1 MAADI
6 PISIIPEPESP
17 KRAVFLGTSLV
28 DLAAFPPEARQKAGK
43 DIGDLQAGRMPPDW
57 KPMPTVGAGTGE
69 VRVQGKRAFRVFFVA
84 RFHEA
89 IYILHAFEKKSQAT
103 ARRDIELGRTRYQ
116 ALVRARAEDRHGVD
130 GPR

>member
-1 MAADI
+1 VVRTPCRI
-6 PISIIPEPESP
+6 YREVNTKTRILVGELRISTHREH
-17 KRAVFLGTSLV
+17 
-28 DLAAFPPEARQKAGK
+28 
-43 DIGDLQAGRMPPDW
+43 
-57 KPMPTVGAGTGE
+57 
-69 VRVQGKRAFRVFFVA
+69 RVFFVA

-116 ALVRARAEDRHGVD
+116 ALVRARAEGHHGVD